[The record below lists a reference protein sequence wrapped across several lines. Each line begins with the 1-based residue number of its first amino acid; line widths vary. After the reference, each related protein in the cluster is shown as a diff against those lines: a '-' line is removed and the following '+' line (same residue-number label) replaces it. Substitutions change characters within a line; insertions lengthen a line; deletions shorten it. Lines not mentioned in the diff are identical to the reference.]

1 MRRLYLVFALA
12 GLILPFAVFA
22 PYTQQHGL
30 DLARIVDEALAT
42 EMSRFIAAD
51 LFIALLA
58 FWVYVYRESR
68 RHGYRWWWLFILATA
83 GIGFSFAVP
92 AFFYVREGWLSQAR
106 PQGKN
111 EVHSAETM

>member
-1 MRRLYLVFALA
+1 MRRLYLALALA

-58 FWVYVYRESR
+58 FWLYVYRESR
-68 RHGYRWWWLFILATA
+68 RHCYRWWWLFILATA

-92 AFFYVREGWLSQAR
+92 AFFYVREGWSDRSRSQ
-106 PQGKN
+106 GEN
-111 EVHSAETM
+111 EVQSAKDM

>member
-1 MRRLYLVFALA
+1 MKGVYFLLALA
-12 GLILPFAVFA
+12 GLILPFAVFV

-30 DLARIVDEALAT
+30 DLARIADEALAT

-58 FWVYVYRESR
+58 FWVYVYRESK

-92 AFFYVREGWLSQAR
+92 AFFHVREGWLSQAR
-106 PQGKN
+106 QQSNNQVQSTGD
-111 EVHSAETM
+111 M

>member
-1 MRRLYLVFALA
+1 MRRLYLVLALA

-22 PYTQQHGL
+22 PYAQQHGL
-30 DLARIVDEALAT
+30 DLAGIVDEALAT

-58 FWVYVYRESR
+58 FWVYVYRESK
-68 RHGYRWWWLFILATA
+68 RHGYRRWWLFILATA

-92 AFFYVREGWLSQAR
+92 AFFYVREGWLDQAR
-106 PQGKN
+106 PQDRN
-111 EVHSAETM
+111 EVQSVKDM